1 MNVQKFLNIVQI
13 FLMICSNF
21 RYHINRNRNRCLRRL
36 NRNRVDTY
44 SPFGPVSI
52 SLATAEKG
60 VDMKEARVELN
71 EIIEVY
77 RENVCSWRDV
87 SDKLDIEDKTDEFIL
102 DMAMRGIDSEL
113 NIELD
118 EWFDKYNVRT
128 D

>member
-1 MNVQKFLNIVQI
+1 
-13 FLMICSNF
+13 
-21 RYHINRNRNRCLRRL
+21 
-36 NRNRVDTY
+36 
-44 SPFGPVSI
+44 
-52 SLATAEKG
+52 
-60 VDMKEARVELN
+60 MKEARVELN